1 MTPERTTP
9 EMRCEEAEA
18 TLLEMMEEELP
29 AGRRGE
35 ALSHLQACTTCAAE
49 FSAYRDL
56 LALVQADPVPEPS
69 PRFWEEFLPSL
80 KHRIE
85 QETFDG
91 LQPSA
96 AWLAGLRSWFAIRRP
111 LIAGLAVAAVS
122 ILIVIRLPGFLPIG
136 TDRQERAPS
145 TEQVSGRAGESGN
158 VAMAP
163 QADDGKR
170 HSGEPFVVAG
180 EVVEDPS
187 ALAAAIRYLPWVNE
201 IADRIE
207 TAWVMHPESDPA
219 ERIASLSEEERQILL
234 DRLRS
239 FRWSQS

>member
-1 MTPERTTP
+1 
-9 EMRCEEAEA
+9 MRCEEAE
-18 TLLEMMEEELP
+18 TRLLELVDEELP
-29 AGRRGE
+29 SERRVE
-35 ALSHLQACTTCAAE
+35 ALSHLQTCTSCATE
-49 FSAYRDL
+49 LSAYQKL

-85 QETFDG
+85 QEASAG

-96 AWLAGLRSWFAIRRP
+96 AWLAGLRSWFAVPRP

-122 ILIVIRLPGFLPIG
+122 ILIIIRLPGFLPIG
-136 TDRQERAPS
+136 ADRQGTPPAK
-145 TEQVSGRAGESGN
+145 EQSASRESGSGSVAMSPNTDDVKRQSGELYVLAGEI
-158 VAMAP
+158 V
-163 QADDGKR
+163 D
-170 HSGEPFVVAG
+170 
-180 EVVEDPS
+180 DPS
-187 ALAAAIRYLPWVNE
+187 ALAAAVQRLPWVNE

-207 TAWVMHPESDPA
+207 TAWVLHPESDPA
-219 ERIASLSEEERQILL
+219 EWIASLSEEERQILL

>member
-18 TLLEMMEEELP
+18 TLLELMEEELP

-35 ALSHLQACTTCAAE
+35 VLSHLQTCTTCAAE

-56 LALVQADPVPEPS
+56 LALVQADPIPEPS

-80 KHRIE
+80 KYRIE
-85 QETFDG
+85 QEGSDG
-91 LQPSA
+91 NRERT
-96 AWLAGLRSWFAIRRP
+96 AWLAGLRSWFAVRRP

-122 ILIVIRLPGFLPIG
+122 ILIVIRLPGFSPFRA
-136 TDRQERAPS
+136 DRQEISSFPS
-145 TEQVSGRAGESGN
+145 EPSGRGGESGH

-163 QADDGKR
+163 QADDEKR
-170 HSGEPFVVAG
+170 DTGEPFIVAG

-187 ALAAAIRYLPWVNE
+187 ALALAIQGLPWVDE
-201 IADRIE
+201 ITERVE
-207 TAWVMHPESDPA
+207 TAWALRPESDSGDWF
-219 ERIASLSEEERQILL
+219 ASLSEEERQIVL

>member
-1 MTPERTTP
+1 MTPERTIS
-9 EMRCEEAEA
+9 EMRCEEAET
-18 TLLEMMEEELP
+18 TLLELMEEDLP

-35 ALSHLQACTTCAAE
+35 VLSHLQACTTCAAE
-49 FSAYRDL
+49 FSAYRGL

-85 QETFDG
+85 QEGSDG
-91 LQPSA
+91 NREPT
-96 AWLAGLRSWFAIRRP
+96 AWLAGLRSWFAVRRP

-136 TDRQERAPS
+136 TDRLERAPS
-145 TEQVSGRAGESGN
+145 TTQPSGRTGEGGN
-158 VAMAP
+158 VAMTP
-163 QADDGKR
+163 QADDGKGR
-170 HSGEPFVVAG
+170 AGEPFVVAG
-180 EVVEDPS
+180 EVVEDAS
-187 ALAAAIRYLPWVNE
+187 ALAAAIQRLPWVDE
-201 IADRIE
+201 IADRVE
-207 TAWVMHPESDPA
+207 AAWVSRPESDPGDWF
-219 ERIASLSEEERQILL
+219 ASLSEEERQIAL

>member
-18 TLLEMMEEELP
+18 TLLELMEEELP

-35 ALSHLQACTTCAAE
+35 VLSHLQACTTCAAE

-56 LALVQADPVPEPS
+56 LALVQADPVLEPS

-85 QETFDG
+85 QEGSDG
-91 LQPSA
+91 NREPT
-96 AWLAGLRSWFAIRRP
+96 AWLAGLRSWFAVRRP

-122 ILIVIRLPGFLPIG
+122 ILIVIRLPGFLLVGP
-136 TDRQERAPS
+136 DRHDTSPAK
-145 TEQVSGRAGESGN
+145 EQSASRESGN
-158 VAMAP
+158 GSVAMSSN
-163 QADDGKR
+163 ADDVKR
-170 HSGEPFVVAG
+170 RSGEPYVLAG
-180 EVVEDPS
+180 EIVDDPS
-187 ALAAAIRYLPWVNE
+187 ALAAAIQRLPWVNE

-207 TAWVMHPESDPA
+207 TAWVLHPESDPA
-219 ERIASLSEEERQILL
+219 EWIASLSEEERQILL